1 MIMNKEDIIRA
12 IQRSNIPTSQ
22 KQEILQAIQ
31 HKTNPGQIAQIIID
45 ALNLGVNFLSKF
57 PP

>member
-1 MIMNKEDIIRA
+1 MNKQAIIKA
-12 IQRSNIPTSQ
+12 IKQSNIPIDQ

-31 HKTNPGQIAQIIID
+31 HKTNPGQIVQIIID

>member
-1 MIMNKEDIIRA
+1 MNKEDIIKA
-12 IQRSNIPTSQ
+12 IKQSNIPTSQ

-31 HKTNPGQIAQIIID
+31 HKNNPGQIAHIIID

>member
-1 MIMNKEDIIRA
+1 MNKEDIIKA
-12 IQRSNIPTSQ
+12 IKQSNIPTSQ

>member
-1 MIMNKEDIIRA
+1 MIMIKEDIIKA
-12 IQRSNIPTSQ
+12 IKQSNIPTSQ

-45 ALNLGVNFLSKF
+45 ALNLGINFLSKF

>member
-1 MIMNKEDIIRA
+1 MNKEDIIKA
-12 IQRSNIPTSQ
+12 IKQSNIPTSQ

-31 HKTNPGQIAQIIID
+31 HKTNPGQIVQIIID
-45 ALNLGVNFLSKF
+45 ALNLGINFLSKF

>member
-1 MIMNKEDIIRA
+1 MNKKDIIKA
-12 IQRSNIPTSQ
+12 IKQSNIPIIQ

-31 HKTNPGQIAQIIID
+31 NRTNPGQIVQIIID

>member
-1 MIMNKEDIIRA
+1 MNKEDIIKA
-12 IQRSNIPTSQ
+12 IKQSNIPISQ

-31 HKTNPGQIAQIIID
+31 HKTNSGQIVQIIID

>member
-1 MIMNKEDIIRA
+1 MNKEDIIKA
-12 IQRSNIPTSQ
+12 IKQSNNPTSQ

-31 HKTNPGQIAQIIID
+31 HKTNPGQIVQIIID
-45 ALNLGVNFLSKF
+45 ALNLGINFLSKF